1 MDNRHQASRDGG
13 LDRRRFLELGA
24 AGGVAAV
31 VGVYAGSGLANA
43 RHIPGSATTTPTEED
58 PRFGGGGVDGT
69 IRIGWVS
76 PATGPLAAF
85 AAADEFVLA
94 GIREKVA
101 DGLRVAG
108 GSYAVEIIAE
118 DSQSDPNRAAEVA
131 GALITDDQ
139 VNLMVVGNT
148 PETTNPVADQCE
160 ANGVPCLSSLAPWQ
174 PWFFRSDQA
183 DPAVGYDWTYH
194 FFWGLE
200 DIIAVFLDM
209 WSQVDNNQVVGALWP
224 NDGDGL
230 AWGDPELGFP
240 APLEAAGYTIVDPG
254 RYENLTQD
262 FSAQIGQFRDAD
274 VQVLT
279 GVPLPPDF
287 TTFWG
292 QAKQQGFT
300 PRIASVGKALLF
312 PDSVDALG
320 EDGDGLST
328 EVWWTPNHPF
338 TSSLTGVSCREL
350 ADAYESDSGRQWTQP
365 IGFAHGL
372 YEVALDALS
381 RAEAVEP
388 AAIRDA
394 IVATNLD
401 TIVGHVQWGVDE
413 AVPRNVTKTPLVG
426 GQWTRTPDGPFQ
438 YDMIIV
444 SNTDH
449 PDIPASGTLRPIPG
463 S

>member
-1 MDNRHQASRDGG
+1 MDKRKQAGRGG
-13 LDRRRFLELGA
+13 AFDRRRFLELGA
-24 AGGVAAV
+24 AGGVAAM
-31 VGVYAGSGLANA
+31 VGVHVGVGEAGATRLSGA
-43 RHIPGSATTTPTEED
+43 GTSVPTEED
-58 PRFGGGGVDGT
+58 PRFGGGGGDGT
-69 IRIGWVS
+69 IRVGWVS

-85 AAADEFVLA
+85 AAADEFILT
-94 GIREKVA
+94 GIREKLA
-101 DGLRVAG
+101 DGLVVAG
-108 GSYAVEIIAE
+108 GSYAVEILTQ

-131 GALITDDQ
+131 GGLITDDQ

-183 DPAVGYDWTYH
+183 DPAVGYEWTYH

-200 DIIAVFLDM
+200 DIIGVFLDM
-209 WSQVDNNQVVGALWP
+209 WSQVETNQVVGALWP

-230 AWGDPELGFP
+230 AWGDPALGFP
-240 APLEAAGYTIVDPG
+240 TPLQDAGYTIVDPG

-262 FSAQIGQFRDAD
+262 FSAQIGQFRDED
-274 VQVLT
+274 VQILT

-338 TSSLTGVSCREL
+338 NSSLTGVSAADL
-350 ADAYESDSGRQWTQP
+350 AAAYEEESGRQWTQP

-372 YEVALDALS
+372 FEVALDALS

-388 AAIRDA
+388 AAIRDS
-394 IVATNLD
+394 IVGTNLD
-401 TIVGHVQWGVDE
+401 TIVGHIEWGVDDT
-413 AVPRNVTKTPLVG
+413 VPRNVTKTPLVG
-426 GQWTRTPDGPFQ
+426 GQWTSTPDGPFQ
-438 YDMIIV
+438 YDMVIV
-444 SNTDH
+444 SNANH
-449 PDIPASGTLRPIPG
+449 PEIPATGTLRPIPG